1 MKEKG
6 FNMEFKTQNG
16 NVTVEILPASFKDA
30 SNLKKAI
37 TKGLVGSNLLDN
49 VNTAN
54 LMDIKI
60 DSIVQILVNID
71 TSDEFE
77 RAVMECLKCC
87 IYDKGVNNLK
97 ITPQLFDD
105 IPDAREDYYEI
116 ITKCCEENLRPF
128 FKSLVSEFKTRFQM
142 ISQNLEQK

>member
-1 MKEKG
+1 
-6 FNMEFKTQNG
+6 MEFKTQNG
-16 NVTVEILPASFKDA
+16 NVLVEILPASFRDA
-30 SNLKKAI
+30 SNLKKAVA
-37 TKGLVGSNLLDN
+37 KGLTGSNLLNN

-60 DSIVQILVNID
+60 DSIIQILVNID

-77 RAVMECLKCC
+77 KAVMECLKCC
-87 IYDKGVNNLK
+87 IYDKGVNNIK

-105 IPDAREDYYEI
+105 IPQAREDYYEI
-116 ITKCCEENLRPF
+116 VTKCCEENLRPF
-128 FKSLVSEFKTRFQM
+128 FKSLASEFKTRFQT

>member
-1 MKEKG
+1 
-6 FNMEFKTQNG
+6 MEFKTQNG
-16 NVTVEILPASFKDA
+16 NIAVEIIPASFKDA

-37 TKGLVGSNLLDN
+37 TKGLVGSHLLDG

-60 DSIVQILVNID
+60 DSIIQVLVNID

-77 RAVMECLKCC
+77 KAVQECLKCC

-105 IPDAREDYYEI
+105 IPAAREDYYEI

-128 FKSLVSEFKTRFQM
+128 FKSLVSEFKIRFNQ
-142 ISQNLEQK
+142 LEKNIPI

>member
-1 MKEKG
+1 
-6 FNMEFKTQNG
+6 MEFKTQNG
-16 NVTVEILPASFKDA
+16 NVLVEILPASFRDA
-30 SNLKKAI
+30 SNLKKAVA
-37 TKGLVGSNLLDN
+37 KGLTGSNLLDN

-60 DSIVQILVNID
+60 DSIIQILVNID

-87 IYDKGVNNLK
+87 IYDKGVNNIK

-105 IPDAREDYYEI
+105 IPQAREDYYEI
-116 ITKCCEENLRPF
+116 VTKCCEENLRPF
-128 FKSLVSEFKTRFQM
+128 FKSLASEFKTRFQM
-142 ISQNLEQK
+142 VNKSLEQK